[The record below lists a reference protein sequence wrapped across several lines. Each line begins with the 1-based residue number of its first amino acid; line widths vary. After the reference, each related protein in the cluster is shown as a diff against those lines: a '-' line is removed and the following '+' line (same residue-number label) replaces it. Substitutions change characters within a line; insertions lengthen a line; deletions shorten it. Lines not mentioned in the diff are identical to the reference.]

1 MKLMSCVLRGQPEN
15 WRRQFAT
22 GLLSTA
28 AAAIWVCWAGCCIGV
43 VEEAA
48 VSAAQTLP
56 LPLGSGSFC
65 IGKSLTQEIAA
76 DADAPA
82 KHLSA

>member
-1 MKLMSCVLRGQPEN
+1 M
-15 WRRQFAT
+15 
-22 GLLSTA
+22 
-28 AAAIWVCWAGCCIGV
+28 CWAGCCIGV

-65 IGKSLTQEIAA
+65 IGTSLTQEIAA
-76 DADAPA
+76 DADAPDPFA
-82 KHLSA
+82 DFDKDVMRRQEEFDRRVEQMNRSPSELELKF